1 LLEFPRDSRASQY
14 RSTNPGAGRLSFAA
28 MSSIRAIHKYDVV
41 VVGGGIAGVAI
52 AEILSRNSDLSIKV
66 IEAAPKLG
74 AGASGKLEGWFHS
87 GALYSGADYPQTF
100 MNCLNGIEDL
110 QRFYSSYFRGRCNMS
125 LGEAMPGHYLPKVEG
140 RGWFSD
146 NHVMYVMPCK
156 ASPDIKLSRLKNE
169 WLMWKIQRKRM
180 LSRLEAAFRVHNW
193 YGPEGCTSPTL
204 EQIEDYQNGHQSSLS
219 YSSPELQEICARYQ
233 RSYDLEPGR
242 HEFIRSHD
250 VTMNTTTILHDLVA
264 SAIANGV
271 DFETGVTIDKLIF
284 DRGEP
289 MQISSV
295 LCRDEQGRISHIKAK
310 TFVLAM
316 GAGLQKLLPQ
326 LTLRTQLK
334 VSKSTMIVASPS
346 LTPINFA
353 RISVKDKFHFNH
365 LVRQSP
371 LEPRYSEYSM
381 LANSRF
387 CEEDSGVESSVS
399 NADSLLEAAERY
411 FGAKALYSRE
421 LHSYDCLKT
430 EFISDEDEKRRYSYW
445 IERKGNSVCVLPG
458 KFSFFAT
465 VAYQSYLE
473 IKKSLG
479 FVEVQRNVK
488 YAPDQD
494 CEMAARELVADHFA
508 RTVLLESKYAQ
519 RAKQRNRNAELTLV
533 A

>member
-1 LLEFPRDSRASQY
+1 
-14 RSTNPGAGRLSFAA
+14 
-28 MSSIRAIHKYDVV
+28 MSSIRAIHHFDVV
-41 VVGGGIAGVAI
+41 VIGGGIAGIAI
-52 AEILSRNSDLSIKV
+52 AELLSRNSDLSIKV

-74 AGASGKLEGWFHS
+74 SGASGKLEGWYHS
-87 GALYSGADYPQTF
+87 GALYSGSDDAQTF

-110 QRFYSSYFRGRCNMS
+110 QRFYSTYFRDRCNMS
-125 LGEAMPGHYLPKVEG
+125 LGESTPGHYLPRVKG

-146 NHVMYVMPCK
+146 NHVMYVLPCK
-156 ASPDIKLSRLKNE
+156 SSPDIKLLRLKND
-169 WLMWKIQRKRM
+169 WLLWKIQKKRM
-180 LSRLEAAFRVHNW
+180 LSRLDAAFKNHNW
-193 YGPEGCTSPTL
+193 QGPEGCTSPTL
-204 EQIEDYQNGHQSSLS
+204 EQIEGYQNGHSCSLS

-233 RSYDLEPGR
+233 KSFDLEPAR
-242 HEFIRSHD
+242 HDFIRSHD

-271 DFETGVTIDKLIF
+271 DFETGITIDKLIF
-284 DRGEP
+284 DRSEP

-295 LCRDEQGRISHIKAK
+295 LCRDEQGRIAHIKAK

-316 GAGLQKLLPQ
+316 GAGLQQLLPQ

-346 LTPINFA
+346 LTPVNFA
-353 RISVKDKFHFNH
+353 RVSVKDKFHFNH

-381 LANSRF
+381 LANSKF
-387 CEEDSGVESSVS
+387 SSEDAGLESSVS

-473 IKKSLG
+473 IKNLLG
-479 FVEVQRNVK
+479 FAEVARQTK

-519 RAKQRNRNAELTLV
+519 RARQRRNAELSLV

>member
-1 LLEFPRDSRASQY
+1 
-14 RSTNPGAGRLSFAA
+14 
-28 MSSIRAIHKYDVV
+28 MSSIRAIHQYDVV
-41 VVGGGIAGVAI
+41 VIGGGIAGIAI
-52 AEILSRNSDLSIKV
+52 AEILSRNSDLTIKV
-66 IEAAPKLG
+66 IEAEPKLG
-74 AGASGKLEGWFHS
+74 GGASGKLEGWYHS
-87 GALYSGADYPQTF
+87 GALYSGSDDAQTF

-110 QRFYSSYFRGRCNMS
+110 QRFYSTYFRGRCNMS
-125 LGEAMPGHYLPKVEG
+125 LGESMPGHFLPKVEG

-146 NHVMYVMPCK
+146 NHVMYVLPCK
-156 ASPDIKLSRLKNE
+156 SSPDIRLSRLKND
-169 WLMWKIQRKRM
+169 WLLWKIQKKRM
-180 LSRLEAAFRVHNW
+180 LSRLDAAFKLHNW
-193 YGPEGCTSPTL
+193 LGPEGCTSPTL
-204 EQIEDYQNGHQSSLS
+204 EQIESYQNGHQCSLS
-219 YSSPELQEICARYQ
+219 CSSAELQEICARYQ
-233 RSYDLEPGR
+233 KSFELEPSR
-242 HEFIRSHD
+242 HDFIRSND
-250 VTMNTTTILHDLVA
+250 VTMNTTTILQDLVA

-289 MQISSV
+289 MQISSI
-295 LCRDEQGRISHIKAK
+295 LCRDEQGRIAHIKAK

-346 LTPINFA
+346 LTPMNFA

-387 CEEDSGVESSVS
+387 SEEDSGVESSVS

-411 FGAKALYSRE
+411 FGSKALYSRE

-445 IERKGNSVCVLPG
+445 IERKGNAVCVLPG

-473 IKKSLG
+473 IKNMIG
-479 FVEVQRNVK
+479 FKEAARER
-488 YAPDQD
+488 YAADQD
-494 CEMAARELVADHFA
+494 CQMAARELVADHFA

-519 RAKQRNRNAELTLV
+519 MTRQRSRSAELSLV